1 MTDLTHKKPKHEPK
15 PIKVLFV
22 CTGNTC
28 RSPMA
33 QVIAKDLHLKTGHL
47 PVIHYSSAGLSATEG
62 DKASAYAKQTV
73 AEMGLSLEDHRARLL
88 QEEWLQNSD
97 LVFTMTNQHRSQLL
111 SQFPGY
117 AAKTFVLN
125 RYIGV
130 EPIDIPD
137 PYGQSLETYHH
148 TAQVLKDSVT
158 GLMNKLAL
166 LLHDE

>member
-1 MTDLTHKKPKHEPK
+1 MTDLNNKKPKHEPK

-33 QVIAKDLHLKTGHL
+33 EVIAQEIHSKTAHL
-47 PVIHYSSAGLSATEG
+47 PRVIFTSAGLSAIDG
-62 DKASAYAKQTV
+62 DSASDHAKETM
-73 AEMGLSLEDHRARLL
+73 AEMGLSLEEHKARML

-97 LVFTMTNQHRSQLL
+97 LVLTMTNQQRSLLL
-111 SQFPGY
+111 SRFPGY

-125 RYIGV
+125 RYIGA

-137 PYGQSLETYHH
+137 PFGQPLDIYHH
-148 TAQVLKDSVT
+148 TAILLKDSLT
-158 GLMNKLAL
+158 GLMHKLATL
-166 LLHDE
+166 LQEE